1 MSTQARGGDLR
12 LLGRLLRQARPYW
25 SNLSGI
31 LVLELVAT
39 PLTLLTP
46 VPLMLAVDSVIGDKP
61 MPAIL
66 DAILPSA
73 LISSP
78 TGRLVTIAALVV
90 FFALLNQAQKLGNW
104 LLQTYTGERLCLEF
118 RANLLRHAQRLS
130 VLYHD
135 THGSAD
141 AVYRIQYDA
150 AAIEWVIVYGISPFF
165 TAFLTL
171 AGMIVVTAYLDWRI
185 AMVALGACP
194 LLFAATTYF
203 RRRLRTVWTGVKE
216 IESSALAIVQEVL
229 GALRIIKAF
238 GQEEREQ
245 HRFVKRSGES
255 VLAHVRVVLTESA
268 FSVCI
273 GLTIALG
280 TAAVLVLGVND
291 VSAGVL
297 TMGQFLLLMA
307 YLAQLYTPL
316 EAIGHQIATL
326 QGGLASADRAFKL
339 LDHAV
344 DVKDAP
350 DATGIVRAQGAVRFE
365 RVHFA
370 YGERDEV
377 LRDVSFE
384 VAPGTRVGIVGRT
397 GAGKTTLVNLLLRFY
412 DPGRGSVSLD
422 GVDLRRYRLA
432 DLREQFSVVLQE
444 PILFSR
450 SIEENIA
457 YGRPG
462 ASHDNVVR
470 AATMAHADEFI
481 RRLPAGYETP
491 VGERGMRL
499 SGGER
504 QRIALARAF
513 LKDAPILVLD
523 EPTSSIDVKT
533 EAAIIEAMERL
544 MRGRTT
550 FVIAHRLDTLD
561 SCEFLLHVDNGKVR
575 RIEPGAA
582 RDESRRL
589 VDVL

>member
-1 MSTQARGGDLR
+1 MSAHARGGDLR
-12 LLGRLLRQARPYW
+12 LLSRLLRQARPYW
-25 SNLSGI
+25 PNLSGI
-31 LVLELVAT
+31 LALELIAT
-39 PLTLLTP
+39 PLALLTP

-66 DAILPSA
+66 QAMLPSA
-73 LISSP
+73 LISSS
-78 TGRLVTIAALVV
+78 TGRLVAVAALVV
-90 FFALLNQAQKLGNW
+90 LFALLNQAQKLGNW
-104 LLQTYTGERLCLEF
+104 LLQTYTGEKLCLDF
-118 RANLLRHAQRLS
+118 RASLLRQAQRLS

-135 THGSAD
+135 TQGSAD

-150 AAIEWVIVYGISPFF
+150 AAIEWVVVYGISPFI
-165 TAFLTL
+165 TALLTL
-171 AGMIVVTAYLDWRI
+171 AGMIVVTAHLDWRI

-194 LLFAATTYF
+194 VLFALTTYF

-245 HRFVKRSGES
+245 HRFVARSGES

-273 GLTIALG
+273 GLTVAVGTAIALY
-280 TAAVLVLGVND
+280 LGVND
-291 VSAGVL
+291 VAAGVL

-307 YLAQLYTPL
+307 YLAQLYAPL
-316 EAIGHQIATL
+316 ETIGHQVATL
-326 QGGLASADRAFKL
+326 QGGLASADRAFRL

-344 DVKDAP
+344 EVKDAP
-350 DATGIVRAQGAVRFE
+350 DARAIVRAQGAVRFE
-365 RVHFA
+365 RVHFS
-370 YGERDEV
+370 YGERDDV
-377 LRDVSFE
+377 LRDVSFD

-412 DPGRGSVSLD
+412 DPGRGAVSLD

-450 SIEENIA
+450 SIAENIA

-462 ASHDNVVR
+462 ASRADVVR

-481 RRLPAGYETP
+481 RLLPEGYETP

-533 EAAIIEAMERL
+533 EAVIIEAMERL
-544 MRGRTT
+544 MHGRTT
-550 FVIAHRLDTLD
+550 FIIAHRLNTLD
-561 SCEFLLHVDNGKVR
+561 ACELLLHVENGNVL
-575 RIEPGAA
+575 RIEPGVA
-582 RDESRRL
+582 REERHRL